1 MFGKEKRSEPP
12 QSDWANRFE
21 ANHWAADELAFARL
35 LHDSRPELAHM
46 PLAARQR
53 LRLRIIGQH
62 SQQKNQQ
69 YNPIHSAV
77 RYAIIT
83 TAVAMVAGLL

>member
-1 MFGKEKRSEPP
+1 MFGKKK
-12 QSDWANRFE
+12 QSDLQQVDSPNRFA
-21 ANHWAADELAFARL
+21 ANQWAADGLAVARL

-53 LRLRIIGQH
+53 LRLRLIEQH
-62 SQQKNQQ
+62 SRQYNKQ
-69 YNPIHSAV
+69 YNPINSAL